1 MHFCITSHDIMDW
14 DDARIFLGIHRAGT
28 LRGAAARLGIDQAT
42 AGRRLAALETAL
54 NAKLFLRTP
63 SGYLPTPAGEAAAR
77 SAQAMEEA
85 ALALQREMQGIDN
98 RLAGVVRVAT
108 TDTLAVHF
116 VMAAMAALH
125 AQHPEIRIELTVDT
139 AITSLTRREA
149 DLAVRTLRPVE
160 PDLVSRHL
168 TRRAGGLFASRT
180 YIERHGMPDIAA
192 GLAGHDLVIFHPS
205 VAPRQSRALGGA
217 PVADA
222 RIVMQV
228 NTGMMLQEAV
238 RAGLGIAELPVHM
251 AGTDPRLVRIWPE
264 REHQYDLYLVMHSDL
279 SRSARVRAV
288 ADAIV
293 AGVP

>member
-1 MHFCITSHDIMDW
+1 MQIRITAHSTMDW
-14 DDARIFLGIHRAGT
+14 DNARIFLGIYRAGT
-28 LRGAAARLGIDQAT
+28 LRGAAAQLDIDQAT
-42 AGRRLAALETAL
+42 AGRRLAALETSL
-54 NAKLFLRTP
+54 SAKLFLRTP

-77 SAQAMEEA
+77 SAEAMEQA
-85 ALALQREMQGIDN
+85 ALQLQREMQGIDN

-125 AQHPEIRIELTVDT
+125 ERHPEIRIELTVDT

-160 PDLVSRHL
+160 PDLVARVL
-168 TRRAGGLFASRT
+168 TQRTAGLFASRA
-180 YIERHGMPDIAA
+180 YVERHGMPDIAT
-192 GLAGHDLVIFHPS
+192 GLAGHDLVIFQPS
-205 VAPRQSRALGGA
+205 VAPRQSRELGGA
-217 PVADA
+217 PLTGA
-222 RIVMQV
+222 RIVMQA

-264 REHQYDLYLVMHSDL
+264 REHRYDLYLVMHGDL